1 MRELFV
7 YWRLERSALGPA
19 RQAMQQFQATLEA
32 DWPGLQARLYVR
44 ADEADASGSTATLME
59 TYARDGGI
67 APGLQSDIVASGMQ
81 AAARWCRGPRH
92 VEVFEPLSR

>member
-7 YWRLERSALGPA
+7 YWRLERHELGAA
-19 RQAMQQFQATLEA
+19 RQALQQFQAALEA

-44 ADEADASGSTATLME
+44 ADEGDAVDHATLME

-67 APGLQSDIVASGMQ
+67 APGLQADIVALGAQ

-92 VEVFEPLSR
+92 VEVFEPLTR